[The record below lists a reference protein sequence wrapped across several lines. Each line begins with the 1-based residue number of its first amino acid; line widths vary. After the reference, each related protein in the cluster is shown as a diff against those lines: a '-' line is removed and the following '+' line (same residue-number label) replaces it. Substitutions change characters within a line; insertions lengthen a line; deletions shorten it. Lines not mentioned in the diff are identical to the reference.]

1 MRLPTHLKPLA
12 YNVSLVPFIIPGNF
26 TIKGSVLIILKAIED
41 GADNITIH
49 SVATNI
55 SHQSGNIKICQRKSI
70 KRRKRKNVVIVDY
83 NHILNHN
90 FLKLLRSDR
99 E

>member
-26 TIKGSVLIILKAIED
+26 TIKGTVLITLTAIED
-41 GADNITIH
+41 GAKNITMH

-55 SHQSGNIKICQRKSI
+55 SHQSGNLKICQRTKI
-70 KRRKRKNVVIVDY
+70 Q
-83 NHILNHN
+83 
-90 FLKLLRSDR
+90 KLLKNRSYC
-99 E
+99 